1 MKPPG
6 LHSLALNARFILS
19 ILLILSCL
27 GSGCGTPPKPI
38 SKPPG
43 GSKLTYWE
51 FKELSGVDAEDGPE
65 ARQLRRDGWIFM
77 GYSLPYPNE
86 DVRIDFPAGYPV
98 VMGKHGRYSS
108 SSNSICAVAHFRRI
122 AKVVDAH

>member
-6 LHSLALNARFILS
+6 LHFLALNARFILS

-27 GSGCGTPPKPI
+27 GSGCDTPTKPTP
-38 SKPPG
+38 KPPG

-51 FKELSGVDAEDGPE
+51 FKELSGIDAENGLE

-86 DVRIDFPAGYPV
+86 DVRIDFPAGYPI
-98 VMGKHGRYSS
+98 VMGKQGRYTSS
-108 SSNSICAVAHFRRI
+108 TNSIRAVAHFRRI
-122 AKVVDAH
+122 AKVVNAH